1 MRERD
6 RIKREQVM
14 NTRNRGKRLASGITA
29 AVGVGSLATAGVA
42 AAAVYSSTP
51 SVVARSNSSSSSTTP
66 GTAATPGG
74 SSKYGGSGT
83 SGGSGSSQDNT
94 RRSRGYGSTSPV
106 QPGNGSTV
114 HGRSSGS

>member
-1 MRERD
+1 MS
-6 RIKREQVM
+6 
-14 NTRNRGKRLASGITA
+14 TRNRGKRLASGITA
-29 AVGVGSLATAGVA
+29 VVGVGSLATAGVA

-51 SVVARSNSSSSSTTP
+51 SVVARTNSSSSATTP
-66 GTAATPGG
+66 GTTTTPGG
-74 SSKYGGSGT
+74 SSKSGGSAT
-83 SGGSGSSQDNT
+83 SGGSGSTDNT